1 VCQRGPTAFR
11 GQRGRDGRRDR
22 SDPVARRAGAAT
34 EDELAYANFG
44 ASTEFLV
51 KDFYSKAL
59 EANTLTRS
67 GLAAAKR
74 RQAAA
79 ARHTRALSDVL
90 VDAGDVAPVEEDFEF
105 TGPAAT
111 FRTAGATVT
120 TGLAI
125 LRALEGVYQSAAAT
139 VTEPSYR
146 LLYAS
151 LAASDGQQI
160 GALQSVSGRCAEPF
174 PAAMDLERASDAL
187 EAYLG

>member
-1 VCQRGPTAFR
+1 VDRRRFVVSVVGTGVATAATPWL
-11 GQRGRDGRRDR
+11 G
-22 SDPVARRAGAAT
+22 AAGAAT

-59 EANTLTRS
+59 EANTLTRP

-74 RQAAA
+74 GQAAA
-79 ARHTRALSDVL
+79 AWHTRALSDVL
-90 VDAGDVAPVEEDFEF
+90 VGAGDVAPVEEDFEF
-105 TGPAAT
+105 TWPAAT

-139 VTEPSYR
+139 VTEPSR
-146 LLYAS
+146 RVLYAS
-151 LAASDGQQI
+151 LAASVGQQI
-160 GALQSVSGRCAEPF
+160 GALQSVSGRRGAEPF